1 MKRTLR
7 RESKAPETV
16 GREAMDAGDPLLGA
30 VCVARGGAWRAVA
43 NQYHKM
49 ECSCCVVRRAS
60 QGVRRAVGGRPSS
73 SVCFPF
79 VRCGCG
85 PGFDG
90 PAPVRLVAAG
100 RGAFFQRA
108 RGWVSIPICEAGFAV

>member
-16 GREAMDAGDPLLGA
+16 GREAMDAGDPLLSA

-49 ECSCCVVRRAS
+49 ECSCLLSCVGRRKAS
-60 QGVRRAVGGRPSS
+60 GVRSGG
-73 SVCFPF
+73 
-79 VRCGCG
+79 
-85 PGFDG
+85 
-90 PAPVRLVAAG
+90 APVRQFVSFVRDAGAALALTG
-100 RGAFFQRA
+100 QRQFVWRRQA
-108 RGWVSIPICEAGFAV
+108 VEHSFNGPAGGYPSPLAKPAL

>member
-7 RESKAPETV
+7 RESKARETV

-30 VCVARGGAWRAVA
+30 VRVGGGRAWRAVA
-43 NQYHKM
+43 NRYHKM
-49 ECSCCVVRRAS
+49 ECSCCVMRRAS
-60 QGVRRAVGGRPSS
+60 QGVRRVVGGRPSP
-73 SVCFPF
+73 SVCFSF

-90 PAPVRLVAAG
+90 PAPVRLMAAG

-108 RGWVSIPICEAGFAV
+108 RGWVSIPTR